1 MTWQGKAMRKEVTGY
16 ISGDTRA
23 PLTCLTHSSSLCVLA
38 GVLKPRRNEGRLPGL
53 AAFAN
58 KGRLTVGAAAGGNSV
73 SGNAKMLCQNTRRT
87 MLYCFVAILEW
98 RNLSCSHPQWI
109 CEGNTSSNRS
119 TFSCHHT
126 ATILCL
132 LLARVHRYHERFSL
146 WPLTSVERKQE
157 EKTTEI

>member
-1 MTWQGKAMRKEVTGY
+1 MTWQGKTTRKEVAGY
-16 ISGDTRA
+16 ISDDTRA

-38 GVLKPRRNEGRLPGL
+38 GVLKPRRSEGRLPGL
-53 AAFAN
+53 GAFAN
-58 KGRLTVGAAAGGNSV
+58 KGRLTVGAAGNSV

-98 RNLSCSHPQWI
+98 RNLSFSYPQWT
-109 CEGNTSSNRS
+109 CEGNTSPNRS
-119 TFSCHHT
+119 TFSCHHA

-132 LLARVHRYHERFSL
+132 LSAKFHRYHECFSC